1 MTTQNNP
8 LSEPPNREFLLSRKP
23 NDEKRK
29 RIIMQRANYL
39 VEYNDRVI
47 PKYPKATW
55 LKVGY
60 QADKFPGSRDQLYNI
75 LQRMLTTWRKSPYR
89 KEVIEALRHLA
100 EQGRLPNVDKIV
112 CFGLGSPGGLEV
124 DNYGQP
130 NTLGDWRSCSQY
142 AAALDLAK
150 GISIL
155 THRKDI
161 EVYAQDPYMT
171 LKDINV
177 LTRAGIKVVNP
188 FLQEGY
194 TLVDENTFVLSV
206 YLNYTANIEAM
217 TLECTRP
224 AMIMWTDMKS
234 QFLVEHSA
242 RTAALSTLDRE
253 YDRVEGIN
261 ALKIPDTQYKVDSS
275 FVTSDWLDYAFVT
288 PDHPVLAETSLYIPK
303 PEFYRAPSADS

>member
-1 MTTQNNP
+1 MNNT

-29 RIIMQRANYL
+29 RIVIQRANYL

-55 LKVGY
+55 L
-60 QADKFPGSRDQLYNI
+60 
-75 LQRMLTTWRKSPYR
+75 KSPYR

-112 CFGLGSPGGLEV
+112 CFGLGSP
-124 DNYGQP
+124 
-130 NTLGDWRSCSQY
+130 
-142 AAALDLAK
+142 AALDLAK